1 MGSDSTRTLVAV
13 PLHILIVDDEPLA
26 RRRLRQLL
34 DGRNAVEA
42 IREAEN
48 GREAVQH
55 ITRTKPVGE
64 APSSQTSPDLV
75 FLDVQMPGLSGVDVI
90 RKVGP
95 EAMPPVVFVTAYDQY
110 ALDAFRLAALDYLV
124 KPFDDERFEEAFA
137 RARDQARLRD
147 KSQTADRL
155 LTLLENEGGAPS
167 ADDPASPLERIAVE
181 TPGRMRIVPV
191 GDIDYVT
198 ADGSYAE
205 LHLSGGDHYPIRER
219 MKTLEERL
227 DTEVFF
233 RIHRS
238 TIVRLDRVESLL
250 TRGGGRYAVELK
262 DGTRL
267 KVSRSRY
274 EDLQDRLGLLR

>member
-1 MGSDSTRTLVAV
+1 MPNFSRPPATV
-13 PLHILIVDDEPLA
+13 PLRILLVDDEPLA
-26 RRRLRQLL
+26 RRRLQQLL
-34 DGRNAVEA
+34 DGRDEVETV
-42 IREAEN
+42 REAEN

-55 ITRTKPVGE
+55 ITGE
-64 APSSQTSPDLV
+64 EPPDLV
-75 FLDVQMPGLSGVDVI
+75 FLDVQMPGLNGVDVI
-90 RKVGP
+90 REVGP

-137 RARDQARLRD
+137 RAQKQTRLRD

-155 LTLLENEGGAPS
+155 LALLENEG
-167 ADDPASPLERIAVE
+167 DDPDAPNEGSASPLERIAVE
-181 TPGRMRIVPV
+181 TPGRMRVV
-191 GDIDYVT
+191 SVDDIDYIT

-205 LHLSGGDHYPIRER
+205 LHLASGDHYPIRER

-227 DTEVFF
+227 DPEVFF

-238 TIVRLDRVESLL
+238 TIVRLERVASLL
-250 TRGGGRYAVELK
+250 TRGGGHYAVELD

>member
-1 MGSDSTRTLVAV
+1 M
-13 PLHILIVDDEPLA
+13 PLRVLIVDDEPLA
-26 RRRLRQLL
+26 RRRLQQLL
-34 DGRNAVEA
+34 DGRDEVKA
-42 IREAEN
+42 IREAED
-48 GREAVQH
+48 GRAAVEH
-55 ITRTKPVGE
+55 ITGAEPPE
-64 APSSQTSPDLV
+64 LV

-90 RKVGP
+90 REVGP
-95 EAMPPVVFVTAYDQY
+95 AAMPPVVFVTAYDQY

-137 RARDQARLRD
+137 RARDQVRLRG

-155 LTLLENEGGAPS
+155 LTLLRNE
-167 ADDPASPLERIAVE
+167 DDVSPEDDSSASPLERIAVE
-181 TPGRMRIVPV
+181 TPGRTRIVPV
-191 GDIDYVT
+191 SDIDYIT

-205 LHLSGGDHYPIRER
+205 LHLASGDHYPVRKR
-219 MKTLEERL
+219 MKTLEKRL

-238 TIVRLDRVESLL
+238 TIVRLSRVASLL
-250 TRGGGRYAVELK
+250 TRGGGRYAAELE